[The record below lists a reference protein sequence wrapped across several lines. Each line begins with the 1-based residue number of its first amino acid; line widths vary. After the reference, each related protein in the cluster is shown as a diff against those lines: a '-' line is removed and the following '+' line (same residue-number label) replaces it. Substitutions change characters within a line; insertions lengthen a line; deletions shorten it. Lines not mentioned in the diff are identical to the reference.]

1 MGVDKVNIG
10 FAIEDCIH
18 TMSMTP
24 DRARQMGASLI
35 READVVEMRPP
46 MTERIKARWQAG
58 GERDRSNMVVGFSL
72 GAGLFWAASDWE
84 WHWWAFAAQ
93 MALGAVAG
101 AVRVWR
107 DGNDEL
113 DEFREKYQNVVDDS
127 TGQLPWEVLR

>member
-1 MGVDKVNIG
+1 MDANKVNIG
-10 FAIEDCIH
+10 FQLDDRIH
-18 TMSMTP
+18 VMNMTP
-24 DRARQMGASLI
+24 DLARQMGVNLI
-35 READVVEMRPP
+35 SEADIVEHRVP

-107 DGNDEL
+107 DDNDEL
-113 DEFREKYQNVVDDS
+113 NEFREKYQNVVDDS